1 MPVSRQFL
9 LLAALALG
17 CRTAPTATPAPGT
30 TTLRVV
36 SYNIRHGRGMDNEV
50 NLPRTAEVLRRLQ
63 PDIVGLQEVDSV
75 VERSGRV
82 AEAQAL
88 GDRLGL
94 QHAFGGFMAYQGG
107 QYGMGILSRFPI
119 RRVIPVRLPDGNEPR
134 IALAAELD
142 APGVGP
148 LMVVNVHFDWVASD
162 SFRIVQATA
171 LTRFLDSL
179 PIPYILLG
187 DFNDEPGSAT
197 LALFHA
203 RAREASKPAGD
214 RFTFSSTEPVKEID
228 FIFGAPAGRWGSDSV
243 RVIAETVASD
253 HRPVFAKLYW
263 R

>member
-9 LLAALALG
+9 LLATLALG
-17 CRTAPTATPAPGT
+17 CRTTPTPTPAPGT

-36 SYNIRHGRGMDNEV
+36 SYNIRHGRGMDNQV
-50 NLPRTAEVLRRLQ
+50 NLDRTAAVLRRLQ

-119 RRVIPVRLPDGNEPR
+119 QAVVPVRLPDGNEPR
-134 IALAAELD
+134 IALAVEVA
-142 APGVGP
+142 APGLGP
-148 LMVVNVHFDWVASD
+148 LMVVNVHFDWVSSD
-162 SFRIVQATA
+162 SFRIAQATA

-179 PIPYILLG
+179 PMPYILLG

-197 LALFHA
+197 LALFHT
-203 RAREASKPAGD
+203 RAREASKSAGD

-228 FIFGAPAGRWGSDSV
+228 FIFGAPAGRWRSDSV

-253 HRPVFAKLYW
+253 HRPVFAKL
-263 R
+263 RFR

>member
-162 SFRIVQATA
+162 SFRIGYPTSSWAT
-171 LTRFLDSL
+171 SMM
-179 PIPYILLG
+179 
-187 DFNDEPGSAT
+187 N
-197 LALFHA
+197 
-203 RAREASKPAGD
+203 RARP
-214 RFTFSSTEPVKEID
+214 RWRSSTPAPARPPSQLATGSPSPRRSRSRRLISSSGPRPAA
-228 FIFGAPAGRWGSDSV
+228 GAPTRCG
-243 RVIAETVASD
+243 
-253 HRPVFAKLYW
+253 
-263 R
+263 